1 MHGDLWLLMQL
12 VNSHTQKKETE
23 GRERHGEGKGGGRK
37 GEKRVRKK
45 ERKKGPDAG
54 PDTLLQQVLK
64 RGQSEKPCLS

>member
-1 MHGDLWLLMQL
+1 MHGDLWLPTQC
-12 VNSHTQKKETE
+12 VNSPTQQ
-23 GRERHGEGKGGGRK
+23 KGDRRK
-37 GEKRVRKK
+37 GEMRRGQRGGGGVREK